1 MKKVWLGICERI
13 QKTESDETVFK
24 GGRVFKG
31 GGALLL
37 SGSVRKLQAGS
48 QETTKEASHNK
59 SRCVCACFTINLG
72 VFVPATKKL
81 GVFVSACSLFFEKH
95 INH

>member
-59 SRCVCACFTINLG
+59 SRCVCACHKKTRCVCVCMR
-72 VFVPATKKL
+72 VFVCVLLYVNSHKDR
-81 GVFVSACSLFFEKH
+81 SAKH
-95 INH
+95 P